1 MQSHTISNSNLLEA
15 LNLGIYDLVNDISDT
30 KKEVIYYKACGRTE
44 SLMLNIVG

>member
-30 KKEVIYYKACGRTE
+30 KKKLYIIR
-44 SLMLNIVG
+44 LVGELKVLC